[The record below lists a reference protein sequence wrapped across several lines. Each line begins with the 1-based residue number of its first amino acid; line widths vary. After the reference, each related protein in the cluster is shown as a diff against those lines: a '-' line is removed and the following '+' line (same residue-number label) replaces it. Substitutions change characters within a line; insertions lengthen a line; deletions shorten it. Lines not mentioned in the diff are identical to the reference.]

1 MAITYILF
9 SESLDKYY
17 VGHTEQSMEERL
29 RRHLSDHKGFSAKA
43 KDWRIVFTKEFPEKK
58 EAAAFERQIK
68 AWKSR
73 SRMERL
79 IAGA

>member
-1 MAITYILF
+1 MAITYILY
-9 SESLDKYY
+9 SEILDKYY
-17 VGHTEQSMEERL
+17 IGHTEQSMEERL

-43 KDWRIVFTKEFPEKK
+43 KDWRIVFTKEFSEKT

-68 AWKSR
+68 SWKSR
-73 SRMERL
+73 RRIARL

>member
-1 MAITYILF
+1 MFGLKKMNIYFCPT
-9 SESLDKYY
+9 
-17 VGHTEQSMEERL
+17 T
-29 RRHLSDHKGFSAKA
+29 